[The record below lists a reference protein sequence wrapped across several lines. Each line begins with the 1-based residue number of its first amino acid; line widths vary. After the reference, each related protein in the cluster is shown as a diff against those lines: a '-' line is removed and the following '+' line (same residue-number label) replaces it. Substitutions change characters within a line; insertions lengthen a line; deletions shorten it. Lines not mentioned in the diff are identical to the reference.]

1 MELVKNAGVVH
12 IQKFVVAEEAKKLYG
27 GINGYINYIGRKEAV
42 QEKENDLEL
51 FDSYHDYMNYME
63 DEKKSNGLFTKDID
77 FVDEE
82 GKKELKK
89 LFKIA
94 EQKQSVLWQD
104 VFSFRNEWL
113 EKHGVYD
120 SKTGSLDENKL
131 KNATRKAMDTMLEKE
146 KMTDTAIW
154 TGSIHLNTDNIH
166 IHVAT
171 VELTPSRKIMPNGQ
185 FRGKIKRKTQEAMKS
200 KIGNYIMDRSQ
211 ERALLDEIV
220 RGKIIKGKETVS
232 LSKDRKTKKLFK
244 EVINELPAEKK
255 YWQYNYGKID
265 HVRPKIDEISK
276 IYIEK
281 YHKKDFENFQQKLN
295 EEVKVMREAFGE
307 EKRDQYE
314 KYKQKKIDDL
324 YTRLGNTVLKEMK
337 NYVSERD
344 NMSFDYN
351 RKRRP
356 VRRSVSL
363 KNNKQFENNISTLY
377 ALKQMNRAMDRSYE
391 KWRSQQEFER
401 IHGIQNEHEYEIGE

>member
-1 MELVKNAGVVH
+1 MVKNAGVVH

-220 RGKIIKGKETVS
+220 RGKIIKGKEKVS

>member
-220 RGKIIKGKETVS
+220 RGKIIKGKEKVS

>member
-220 RGKIIKGKETVS
+220 RGKIIKGKEKVS

-244 EVINELPAEKK
+244 EVINELPPEKK

>member
-1 MELVKNAGVVH
+1 MVKNAGVVH